1 LNGAS
6 VDLFSGSSLQY
17 GNISFERETDT
28 GGYSG
33 AERYFCVYSQHV
45 EPATQILSKQTN
57 KTQNVLLI
65 FVIEAVSAFAWEPQ
79 GDKFAIIHGESPKIS
94 ASFYSCHKGGNTT
107 LLSKFTSA

>member
-1 LNGAS
+1 LRTLNGAS

-45 EPATQILSKQTN
+45 APPSYANTPETN
-57 KTQNVLLI
+57 K
-65 FVIEAVSAFAWEPQ
+65 
-79 GDKFAIIHGESPKIS
+79 
-94 ASFYSCHKGGNTT
+94 
-107 LLSKFTSA
+107 